1 MSQLIL
7 ELSNLDFLAGR
18 LRTLLWF
25 IKEHNPAP
33 YFGVVMDSDR
43 NLNFF
48 RRSHR
53 SIPNFHLGTV
63 CASLFPVLKKDIYL
77 FVEILRLENA

>member
-1 MSQLIL
+1 
-7 ELSNLDFLAGR
+7 
-18 LRTLLWF
+18 
-25 IKEHNPAP
+25 
-33 YFGVVMDSDR
+33 MDSDG

-63 CASLFPVLKKDIYL
+63 CASLVPVLKKDIYL
-77 FVEILRLENA
+77 FVEILKLENAKSSVATSPIFLLEVTSRTSIKTLFIKR

>member
-1 MSQLIL
+1 
-7 ELSNLDFLAGR
+7 
-18 LRTLLWF
+18 
-25 IKEHNPAP
+25 
-33 YFGVVMDSDR
+33 MDSDR

-63 CASLFPVLKKDIYL
+63 CASLVPVLKKDIYL
-77 FVEILRLENA
+77 FVEILRLENAKSSVATSPFFLLEVTSRTSIKTLFIKR

>member
-7 ELSNLDFLAGR
+7 ELSNLDFLAWS
-18 LRTLLWF
+18 LRTLLCPMVYQRAQSCTVLWCSN
-25 IKEHNPAP
+25 H
-33 YFGVVMDSDR
+33 G
-43 NLNFF
+43 
-48 RRSHR
+48 
-53 SIPNFHLGTV
+53 SIPNFHFGTA